1 MGHDPVHKI
10 AVVMGG
16 GSSVGRGIAVALA
29 DLGLKVHVADIVQA
43 DLDDLAAARPDIVCR
58 NVDAID
64 PVAVEACLQQIERTD
79 GPVDVLIN
87 TVGIGGEPR
96 PIEETTVAEWD
107 RIIAGSAG
115 AAFYAI
121 RQVVPGMKARGGGCI
136 INFSSCSTKVG
147 LPLRTPYIAAKY
159 ALEGLTRNLARELGP
174 YGIRVNAI
182 LPGAIDNDRFR
193 GIVTK
198 RAQHLGRSECDVE
211 ADLLAFVSMRT
222 KIAIEEIVGAV
233 LYLMS
238 PAARHVTGQLLSVDG
253 NVEWEN

>member
-1 MGHDPVHKI
+1 
-10 AVVMGG
+10 MGG

-29 DLGLKVHVADIVQA
+29 DLGLKVHAADIVQA
-43 DLDDLAAARPDIVCR
+43 DLDDLAATRPDIVCG
-58 NVDAID
+58 NVDAVD
-64 PVAVEACLQQIERTD
+64 PAAVEAWLQEIARTA
-79 GPVDVLIN
+79 GPVDVLVN
-87 TVGIGGEPR
+87 TVGIGGAPR
-96 PIEETTVAEWD
+96 PIEDTTVAEWD
-107 RIIAGSAG
+107 RVIAGSAG

-174 YGIRVNAI
+174 HGIRVNAI

-193 GIVTK
+193 SIVTS
-198 RAQHLGRSECDVE
+198 RAQHAGRSERDVE
-211 ADLLAFVSMRT
+211 GELLAFVSMRT

-233 LYLMS
+233 LYLVS

-253 NVEWEN
+253 NVEWES

>member
-1 MGHDPVHKI
+1 MGHDPVQKI

-29 DLGLKVHVADIVQA
+29 DLGHRVHSADIVQA
-43 DLDDLAAARPDIVCR
+43 DLDALASARPDIVCT
-58 NVDAID
+58 NVDAAD
-64 PVAVEACLQQIERTD
+64 PHAVEAYLQNIARKD
-79 GPVDVLIN
+79 GPVDILVN
-87 TVGIGGEPR
+87 TVGIGGSPMA
-96 PIEETTVAEWD
+96 IEDTPVAEWN
-107 RIIAGSAG
+107 RVIAGSAG

-121 RQVVPGMKARGGGCI
+121 RQVVPGMKAQGGGVI
-136 INFSSCSTKVG
+136 VNFSSCSTKVG

-159 ALEGLTRNLARELGP
+159 ALEGLTKNLARELGP
-174 YGIRVNAI
+174 HGIRVNAI

-193 GIVTK
+193 GIVSK
-198 RAQHLGRSECDVE
+198 HAQQNGRSEADVE
-211 ADLLAFVSMRT
+211 AEFLAFVSMRT

-233 LYLMS
+233 LYLVS